1 MAAGVTVV
9 VAHDQTMIDSLVAR
23 GVLKQGFDVER
34 R

>member
-9 VAHDQTMIDSLVAR
+9 VAHDAAWLSELERR
-23 GVLKQGFDVER
+23 GVLHSTLDVQR